1 MGRKRRLYPLINV
14 EEAKKKFLLSSGYQ
28 IAITSVHEI
37 KEMINTI
44 EEQQTQLEE
53 ANKEIAIA
61 NEKIRELKNMRL
73 VKKNMQ
79 LEEQNLELDK
89 KLRAANQQVERLLV
103 IKDAYEAYKKAY

>member
-1 MGRKRRLYPLINV
+1 LINL
-14 EEAKKKFLLSSGYQ
+14 EEVKKKYFIQSACEIFVGQAS
-28 IAITSVHEI
+28 EI
-37 KEMINTI
+37 KTLFTLLEQ
-44 EEQQTQLEE
+44 QQTQLEE

-61 NEKIRELKNMRL
+61 NEKIRELKNLRL

-103 IKDAYEAYKKAY
+103 VKDAYEAYKKAY